1 MQQILGNQKQFF
13 HKNQVRHLRI
23 PVGTATCFILS
34 LSRPCRSGQSCPCLG
49 SGPRPRS
56 FRDSTSTCLMSMW
69 GPPRPSGPSS
79 GTSCRPWRRSSLRSW
94 CLTAEGSVWRP
105 LNSGSTFLGRSTW
118 HPTGC
123 RPSLASH
130 SSAVAQPPARVSS
143 WFETSPSND
152 GQLNR
157 SNRSCHR

>member
-34 LSRPCRSGQSCPCLG
+34 LSRPCRSGRSCRCLAF
-49 SGPRPRS
+49 GPQPPS
-56 FRDSTSTCLMSMW
+56 CLDSTSTCLMSMW
-69 GPPRPSGPSS
+69 GPPRPSGNSS

-94 CLTAEGSVWRP
+94 CSTAEDSEWRL
-105 LNSGSTFLGRSTW
+105 LNSGSTFLGLSTS
-118 HPTGC
+118 HQTGC

-130 SSAVAQPPARVSS
+130 SSAVAQPPAPVSS
-143 WFETSPSND
+143 WFETNPSND
-152 GQLNR
+152 GQLSR
-157 SNRSCHR
+157 SNRLCRR